1 MKVEGVPHR
10 RSHGCGRQG
19 PTPAIYT
26 AVELRAIEPFAPAHP
41 SVTGNARNSP
51 HMTRIAGLTART
63 AHFRVRVH
71 TDVAVTDGSYTGR
84 EVIHIR
90 QLCCGDGAG
99 PAVRRSSRHVVTR
112 WRTATRRP

>member
-19 PTPAIYT
+19 PTPAIYN

-41 SVTGNARNSP
+41 SVTGDARNSP
-51 HMTRIAGLTART
+51 QMTRIAGLAART
-63 AHFRVRVH
+63 ARFRVRVH
-71 TDVAVTDGSYTGR
+71 TGVPVTDGSYTGR
-84 EVIHIR
+84 EVIHIGR
-90 QLCCGDGAG
+90 LCWDDGVGA
-99 PAVRRSSRHVVTR
+99 AARRSSRHVVTR